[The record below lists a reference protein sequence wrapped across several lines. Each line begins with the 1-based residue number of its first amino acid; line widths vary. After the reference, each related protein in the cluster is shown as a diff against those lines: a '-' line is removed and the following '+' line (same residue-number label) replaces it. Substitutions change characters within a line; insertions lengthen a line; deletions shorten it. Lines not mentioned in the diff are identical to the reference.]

1 MDVSNIL
8 VVGDSLAKGI
18 IYNEDKQRYCPAG
31 NGFIGELSK
40 KLKLSVTN
48 VSRFGSTLM
57 QALNMAKRKIETV
70 DPDVV
75 LIEFGGN
82 DCDFDWD
89 VIANNPESDHRP
101 HTELEKFEDALGKLV
116 CDIREREKTPVLLN
130 LPPLDAPRYFKWFT
144 GGDESKATQILKWL
158 GDVSRIYWWHERYSR
173 AIERV
178 ATITHSHIIDIRS
191 AFLMQEDFRSLM
203 CIDGI
208 HPNEN
213 GHSLI
218 MQTILHYIKNNASY
232 MLA

>member
-18 IYNEDKQRYCPAG
+18 IYNEDKNRYCPAG
-31 NGFIGELSK
+31 NGFIAELSK
-40 KLKLSVTN
+40 KLKLTVTN
-48 VSRFGSTLM
+48 ASRFGSTLM
-57 QALNMAKRKIETV
+57 QALNLAKNKLDSV
-70 DPDVV
+70 NPDVV

-89 VIANNPESDHRP
+89 TIAKDPSIDHRP
-101 HTELEKFEDALGKLV
+101 HTELENFETTLGELV
-116 CDIREREKTPVLLN
+116 CNIHEREKTPVLLN

-144 GGDESKATQILKWL
+144 GGDEAKGAQILKWL

-178 ATITHSHIIDIRS
+178 ATLTKSHIIDIRS
-191 AFLMQEDFRSLM
+191 AFLMQEDFRSYM

-208 HPNEN
+208 HPNEQ
-213 GHSLI
+213 GHALI
-218 MQTILHYIKNNASY
+218 MQTILNYISKNASY